1 MSSSASITTR
11 AVDGVLWRL
20 SQNFSTTLV
29 NFVLQIWLARLL
41 LPEHYGII
49 ALTSVFITISMVFVQ
64 TGFTASLIQK
74 ATLSDIEVHSVF
86 YTSVLLALILY
97 LLIYIIS
104 PFLSAFYSEPL
115 LSKVLRIQSINI
127 IVASLYSVP
136 VSLIRRNFEFKKTFL
151 AGLISSI
158 CQGIVGIF
166 LALKGF
172 GVWALVYASLTHSCV
187 NYMIIII
194 VTRWKPKAIFSLSAV
209 RNIFSFSSKILLIN
223 LINTLFNN
231 IKSLIIGRAYNSE
244 LLGFYNRGYQIPV
257 LLMNNVDG
265 AINAVTFP
273 VLSRFQDDYSIL
285 VQKLRRSLQVSI
297 YFVWPAM
304 IGLAVVSKPLIILL
318 LTEKW
323 LLSIPFVVLTSII
336 CMFWPFSVFT
346 HAINAVGKSGL
357 ALKLNLLS
365 KSIALLFMAITY
377 RYGIYYFVG
386 SSIFSSIISISIT
399 MNVASR
405 LLGFKVRDVISDCA
419 PTLLV
424 SFIMGFCVYL
434 ITYIPMHTFP
444 QLVIQ
449 IMVGVLFYLSI
460 TWIFKFPSFLFIRSY
475 IKMKF
480 LRGDIK

>member
-1 MSSSASITTR
+1 MSSAASITTR

-74 ATLSDIEVHSVF
+74 NTLSDIEVHSVF
-86 YTSVLLALILY
+86 YTSIVLALILY

-127 IVASLYSVP
+127 IIASLYSVP
-136 VSLIRRNFEFKKTFL
+136 VSLIQRNFEFKKTFL

-158 CQGIVGIF
+158 CQGSIGIF
-166 LALKGF
+166 LALNGF

-187 NYMIIII
+187 YYLIIII
-194 VTRWKPKAIFSLSAV
+194 ATRWKPKAIFSLSAV
-209 RNIFSFSSKILLIN
+209 RNLFSFSSKILLIS
-223 LINTLFNN
+223 LVNTLFNN

-244 LLGFYNRGYQIPV
+244 LLGYYNRGYQIPV

-285 VQKLRRSLQVSI
+285 VQKLKRSLQVSI

-304 IGLAVVSKPLIILL
+304 IGLAVVARPLIILM

-323 LLSIPFVVLTSII
+323 LLSVPFVILTAIQ
-336 CMFWPFSVFT
+336 CMFWPLSVFT
-346 HAINAVGKSGL
+346 HAINAVGRSGL
-357 ALKLNLLS
+357 SLKLNFFSISLTLL
-365 KSIALLFMAITY
+365 LMAIVY
-377 RYGIYYFVG
+377 RFGIYYFVG
-386 SSIFSSIISISIT
+386 ISIISSVISTTIT
-399 MNVASR
+399 VIVASR
-405 LLGFKVRDVISDCA
+405 LLGFRVRDIFSDCV
-419 PTLLV
+419 PTFLV
-424 SFIMGFCVYL
+424 SSIMGFCVHL
-434 ITYIPMHTFP
+434 ITYIPLHTFL
-444 QLVIQ
+444 QLVVQ
-449 IMVGVLFYLSI
+449 ILVGALFYLFI
-460 TWIFKFPSFLFIRSY
+460 TWILKFPSLLFILSY
-475 IKMKF
+475 IKEKG
-480 LRGDIK
+480 LWVRK

>member
-1 MSSSASITTR
+1 VSSSASITTW

-86 YTSVLLALILY
+86 YTSIVLALILY

-127 IVASLYSVP
+127 IIASLYSVP
-136 VSLIRRNFEFKKTFL
+136 VSLIQRNFEFKKTFL

-158 CQGIVGIF
+158 CQGSIGIF

-187 NYMIIII
+187 YYLIIII
-194 VTRWKPKAIFSLSAV
+194 ATRWKPKAIFSFSAV
-209 RNIFSFSSKILLIN
+209 KNLFSFSSKILLIS
-223 LINTLFNN
+223 LVNTLFNN
-231 IKSLIIGRAYNSE
+231 IKLLIIGRAYNSE
-244 LLGFYNRGYQIPV
+244 LLGYYNRGYQIPV

-285 VQKLRRSLQVSI
+285 VQKLKRSLQVSI

-304 IGLAVVSKPLIILL
+304 IGLAVVSRPLIILL

-323 LLSIPFVVLTSII
+323 LSSVPFVILTSIS
-336 CMFWPFSVFT
+336 CMFWPLSVFT
-346 HAINAVGKSGL
+346 HAINAVGESGL

-365 KSIALLFMAITY
+365 KSIAILFMAVSY
-377 RYGIYYFVG
+377 KFGIYYFVG
-386 SSIFSSIISISIT
+386 ITIVSSFIT
-399 MNVASR
+399 TNITVYVTSK
-405 LLGFKVRDVISDCA
+405 LLGFRLKDIFNDCI

-424 SFIMGFCVYL
+424 SMGMGFCVYFISFIPIPIFVQL
-434 ITYIPMHTFP
+434 IM
-444 QLVIQ
+444 Q
-449 IMVGVLFYLSI
+449 IIIGMLFYVLV
-460 TWIFKFPSFLFIRSY
+460 TWACKFKSFLFVQSY
-475 IKMKF
+475 VRMKF
-480 LRGDIK
+480 IRGNA

>member
-1 MSSSASITTR
+1 MSSAASITTR

-86 YTSVLLALILY
+86 YTSIVLALILY

-127 IVASLYSVP
+127 IIASLYSVP
-136 VSLIRRNFEFKKTFL
+136 VSLIQRNFEFKKTFL

-158 CQGIVGIF
+158 CQGSIGIL
-166 LALKGF
+166 LALNGF

-187 NYMIIII
+187 YYLIIII
-194 VTRWKPKAIFSLSAV
+194 ATRWKPKAIFSLSAV
-209 RNIFSFSSKILLIN
+209 RNLFSFSSKILLIS
-223 LINTLFNN
+223 LVNTLFNN

-244 LLGFYNRGYQIPV
+244 LLGYYNRGYQIPV

-273 VLSRFQDDYSIL
+273 ALSRFQDDYSIL

>member
-1 MSSSASITTR
+1 MSSAASITTR
-11 AVDGVLWRL
+11 AVDGVLWQL

-49 ALTSVFITISMVFVQ
+49 ALTSVFITISMVFIQ

-74 ATLSDIEVHSVF
+74 NTLSDIEVHSVF
-86 YTSVLLALILY
+86 YTSIVLALILY

-127 IVASLYSVP
+127 IIASLYSVP
-136 VSLIRRNFEFKKTFL
+136 VSLIQRNFEFKKTFL

-158 CQGIVGIF
+158 CQGSIGIF
-166 LALKGF
+166 LALNGF

-187 NYMIIII
+187 YYLIIII
-194 VTRWKPKAIFSLSAV
+194 ATRWKPKAIFSLSAV
-209 RNIFSFSSKILLIN
+209 KNLFSFSSKILLIS
-223 LINTLFNN
+223 LVNTLFNN

-244 LLGFYNRGYQIPV
+244 LLGYYNRGYQIPV

-273 VLSRFQDDYSIL
+273 ALSRFQHDYSQL

-304 IGLAVVSKPLIILL
+304 IGLAVISEPLIILL

-323 LLSIPFVVLTSII
+323 LQSVPFVILTSVI

-405 LLGFKVRDVISDCA
+405 LLGFKVRDIIKDFI

-424 SFIMGFCVYL
+424 SILMGISVYFISFL
-434 ITYIPMHTFP
+434 P
-444 QLVIQ
+444 
-449 IMVGVLFYLSI
+449 LSI
-460 TWIFKFPSFLFIRSY
+460 FIKLVVQIISGASIYLLVTWVFRFPSFIFVRAY
-475 IKMKF
+475 IKMKLNKKSF
-480 LRGDIK
+480 